1 MEFTEKLA
9 NLIMIQ
15 YYLAMDL
22 EIHDTDFS
30 LKEVEIGQKALD
42 ENGGS
47 EKALENALD
56 AYIKENDWTG
66 YLGTFGSGN
75 RERGFAVEGFFEAC
89 GKSLTYNELE
99 ESTKIKEN
107 EEESPWFWIAYNEDA
122 HSYEILQGP
131 PKTKDYASYCEFDR
145 KYLDKI
151 IDLFPKLNSIADK
164 PVEIWDVVESNPFS
178 DHSSSNW
185 FFSEEE
191 ANDYYDE
198 LCGNQGGRSSY
209 DDDEGGMDYS
219 IDELEQPFKDVLYE
233 LSQDMNNEEL
243 IRYIESFDSDELT
256 ERALEIGNDKVY
268 AVQDAFYTRKTHD
281 ATGERDILIK
291 NGDRDP
297 SLTNTE
303 KDIAKKSIEV
313 LKKMGKLGD
322 ISKEYNVDH
331 GPDLTYMPVEDT
343 VKVTPDNG
351 SQPYKIKIPE
361 ALSFLKSYEY
371 DILDEAVA
379 VYTKTDECKKALQES
394 FSVIETVSPADN
406 KNFGYLEN
414 EVTIFKVN
422 AMPA

>member
-47 EKALENALD
+47 EKALSNALD
-56 AYIKENDWTG
+56 NYIKENDWTG

-89 GKSLTYNELE
+89 GRSLTYNELE

-107 EEESPWFWIAYNEDA
+107 EEESPWFWLAYNESA
-122 HSYEILQGP
+122 HSYEILQDP
-131 PKTKDYASYCEFDR
+131 PKTKDYASYCEFER

-219 IDELEQPFKDVLYE
+219 IDELERPFKDVLYE
-233 LSQDMNNEEL
+233 LSQDMSNEDL
-243 IRYIESFDSDELT
+243 IRYIEFFDSDELT
-256 ERALEIGNDKVY
+256 ERALEIGNGKVY

-281 ATGERDILIK
+281 ATGEKDIMIK

-303 KDIAKKSIEV
+303 KDVAKKSIEV
-313 LKKMGKLGD
+313 LKQMGKLGD

-331 GPDLTYMPVEDT
+331 GPDLTYIPVEDT

-379 VYTKTDECKKALQES
+379 VYTKVDECKKALQES
-394 FSVIETVSPADN
+394 FSAIETVSPANN

-414 EVTIFKVN
+414 EVTIFKIK
-422 AMPA
+422 

>member
-47 EKALENALD
+47 EKALSNALD

-89 GKSLTYNELE
+89 GRSLTYNELE

-256 ERALEIGNDKVY
+256 ERALEIGNGKVY

-303 KDIAKKSIEV
+303 KDVAKKSIEV

-361 ALSFLKSYEY
+361 ALSFLKPYEY

-379 VYTKTDECKKALQES
+379 VYTKADECKKALQES

-414 EVTIFKVN
+414 EVTIFKVK
-422 AMPA
+422 

>member
-47 EKALENALD
+47 EKALSDALD

-75 RERGFAVEGFFEAC
+75 RERSFAVEGFFEAC
-89 GKSLTYNELE
+89 GRSLTYNELE

-219 IDELEQPFKDVLYE
+219 IDKLEQPFKDVLYE

-256 ERALEIGNDKVY
+256 ERALEIGNGKVY

-379 VYTKTDECKKALQES
+379 VYTKANECKKALQES
-394 FSVIETVSPADN
+394 FSAIETVSPADN

-414 EVTIFKVN
+414 EVTIFKVK
-422 AMPA
+422 

>member
-47 EKALENALD
+47 EKALSDALD

-89 GKSLTYNELE
+89 GRSLTYNELE

-256 ERALEIGNDKVY
+256 ERALEIGNGKVY

-281 ATGERDILIK
+281 ATGEKDIMIK

-313 LKKMGKLGD
+313 LKQMGKLGD

-331 GPDLTYMPVEDT
+331 GPDLTYIPVEDT

-351 SQPYKIKIPE
+351 SKPYKIKIPE

-379 VYTKTDECKKALQES
+379 VYTKADECKKALQES
-394 FSVIETVSPADN
+394 FSAIETVSPADN

-414 EVTIFKVN
+414 EVTIFKVK
-422 AMPA
+422 

>member
-47 EKALENALD
+47 EKALSDALD

-89 GKSLTYNELE
+89 GRSLTYNELE

-107 EEESPWFWIAYNEDA
+107 EEESPWFWLAYNESA
-122 HSYEILQGP
+122 HSYEILQDP
-131 PKTKDYASYCEFDR
+131 PKTKNYASYCEFNR

-164 PVEIWDVVESNPFS
+164 PIEIWDVVESNPFGGTP
-178 DHSSSNW
+178 SSNW
-185 FFSEEE
+185 FFSEYE

-198 LCGNQGGRSSY
+198 LCSHQGGRSSY

-219 IDELEQPFKDVLYE
+219 IDELERPFKDVLYE

-243 IRYIESFDSDELT
+243 IRYIESFDNDELT
-256 ERALEIGNDKVY
+256 ERALEIGDGKVY

-303 KDIAKKSIEV
+303 KDVAKKSIEV
-313 LKKMGKLGD
+313 LKQMGKLGD

-331 GPDLTYMPVEDT
+331 GPDLTYIPVEDT

-351 SQPYKIKIPE
+351 SKPYKIKIPE

-379 VYTKTDECKKALQES
+379 VYTKADECKKALQES
-394 FSVIETVSPADN
+394 FSAIETVSSADN

-414 EVTIFKVN
+414 EVTIFKVK
-422 AMPA
+422 

>member
-47 EKALENALD
+47 EKALSDALD

-89 GKSLTYNELE
+89 GRSLSYNELE
-99 ESTKIKEN
+99 ESTKIKED
-107 EEESPWFWIAYNEDA
+107 EEESPWFWIAYNETTK
-122 HSYEILQGP
+122 SYEVLQDP
-131 PKTKDYASYCEFDR
+131 PKTKDYASYCEFER

-151 IDLFPKLNSIADK
+151 TELFPKLNSIADK
-164 PVEIWDVVESNPFS
+164 PVEIWDVVEDNPFGGTPS
-178 DHSSSNW
+178 HNW
-185 FFSEEE
+185 FFSEDE

-198 LCGNQGGRSSY
+198 LCSRQGGRSSY

-243 IRYIESFDSDELT
+243 IRYIESFDNDELT
-256 ERALEIGNDKVY
+256 ERALEIGDGKVY

-303 KDIAKKSIEV
+303 KDVAKKSIEV
-313 LKKMGKLGD
+313 LKQMGKLGD

-331 GPDLTYMPVEDT
+331 GPDLTYIPVEDT

-351 SQPYKIKIPE
+351 SKPYKIKIPE

-379 VYTKTDECKKALQES
+379 VYTKVDECKKALQES
-394 FSVIETVSPADN
+394 FSAIETVSPADN

-414 EVTIFKVN
+414 EVTIFKVK
-422 AMPA
+422 

>member
-1 MEFTEKLA
+1 
-9 NLIMIQ
+9 MIQ

-47 EKALENALD
+47 EKALSDALD
-56 AYIKENDWTG
+56 TYIKENDWTG

-89 GKSLTYNELE
+89 CRSLTYNELE
-99 ESTKIKEN
+99 ESTKIKED
-107 EEESPWFWIAYNEDA
+107 EEESPWFWLAYNESA
-122 HSYEILQGP
+122 HSYEILQDP
-131 PKTKDYASYCEFDR
+131 PKTKDYASYCEFER

-151 IDLFPKLNSIADK
+151 IELFPKLNSIADK
-164 PVEIWDVVESNPFS
+164 SVEIWDVVESNPFG
-178 DHSSSNW
+178 DSSYSNW
-185 FFSEEE
+185 FFSEDE

-198 LCGNQGGRSSY
+198 LCGRQGGRSSY

-219 IDELEQPFKDVLYE
+219 IDELERPFKDVLYE

-243 IRYIESFDSDELT
+243 IRYIESFDNDELT
-256 ERALEIGNDKVY
+256 ERALEIGDGKVY

-281 ATGERDILIK
+281 ATGERDIMIK

-303 KDIAKKSIEV
+303 KDVAKKSIEV
-313 LKKMGKLGD
+313 LKQMGKLGD

-331 GPDLTYMPVEDT
+331 GPDLTYIPVEDT

-351 SQPYKIKIPE
+351 SKPYKIKIPE

-379 VYTKTDECKKALQES
+379 VYTKADECKKALQES
-394 FSVIETVSPADN
+394 FSAVETVSPADN
-406 KNFGYLEN
+406 KSFGYLEN
-414 EVTIFKVN
+414 EVTIFKVK
-422 AMPA
+422 

>member
-47 EKALENALD
+47 EKALSNALD

-89 GKSLTYNELE
+89 GRSLTYNELE

-185 FFSEEE
+185 FFSEKE

-256 ERALEIGNDKVY
+256 ERALEIGNGKVY

-281 ATGERDILIK
+281 NTGEKDFIVK
-291 NGDRDP
+291 NGKKDLN
-297 SLTNTE
+297 LTNSE
-303 KDIAKKSIEV
+303 KDVAKKSIEV

-322 ISKEYNVDH
+322 ISKEYNIDH
-331 GPDLTYMPVEDT
+331 GPDLTYIPVEDT

-351 SQPYKIKIPE
+351 SKPYKIKIPE

-379 VYTKTDECKKALQES
+379 VYTKADECKKALQES
-394 FSVIETVSPADN
+394 FSAIETVSLADN
-406 KNFGYLEN
+406 KSFGYLEN
-414 EVTIFKVN
+414 EVVIFKLK
-422 AMPA
+422 

>member
-47 EKALENALD
+47 EKALSNALD

-89 GKSLTYNELE
+89 GRSLTYNELE

-107 EEESPWFWIAYNEDA
+107 EEESPWFWLAYNESA
-122 HSYEILQGP
+122 HSYEVLQDP
-131 PKTKDYASYCEFDR
+131 PKTKDYASYCEFER

-151 IDLFPKLNSIADK
+151 IELFPKLNSIADK
-164 PVEIWDVVESNPFS
+164 PVEIWDVVEDNPFGGTPS
-178 DHSSSNW
+178 HNW
-185 FFSEEE
+185 FFSEDE
-191 ANDYYDE
+191 ANGYYDE
-198 LCGNQGGRSSY
+198 LCSHQGGRSSY

-219 IDELEQPFKDVLYE
+219 IDEFEQPFKDVLYE

-243 IRYIESFDSDELT
+243 IRYIESFDNDELT
-256 ERALEIGNDKVY
+256 ERALEIGDGKVY

-303 KDIAKKSIEV
+303 KDVAKKSIEV
-313 LKKMGKLGD
+313 LKQMGKLGD

-331 GPDLTYMPVEDT
+331 GPDLTYIPVEDT

-351 SQPYKIKIPE
+351 SKPYKIKIPE

-379 VYTKTDECKKALQES
+379 VYTKADECKKALQES
-394 FSVIETVSPADN
+394 FSAIETVSPADN

-414 EVTIFKVN
+414 EVTIFKVK
-422 AMPA
+422 

>member
-1 MEFTEKLA
+1 
-9 NLIMIQ
+9 MIQ

-47 EKALENALD
+47 EKALSDALD

-89 GKSLTYNELE
+89 GRSFTYNELE

-107 EEESPWFWIAYNEDA
+107 EEESPWFWLAYNNST
-122 HSYEILQGP
+122 HSYEILQDP
-131 PKTKDYASYCEFDR
+131 PKTNDYASYCEFER

-151 IDLFPKLNSIADK
+151 IELFPKLNSIANK
-164 PVEIWDVVESNPFS
+164 SVEIWNVVESNPFS
-178 DHSSSNW
+178 DRSSSNW
-185 FFSEEE
+185 FFSEDE
-191 ANDYYDE
+191 ANDYYNE

-219 IDELEQPFKDVLYE
+219 IDEIEQPFKKVLYE
-233 LSQDMNNEEL
+233 LSQDMTNEEL
-243 IRYIESFDSDELT
+243 IRYIELFDRDELT
-256 ERALEIGNDKVY
+256 ERALEIGDGKVY

-281 ATGERDILIK
+281 ATGKKDIIVK
-291 NGDRDP
+291 NGNRDP
-297 SLTNTE
+297 SLTNIE
-303 KDIAKKSIEV
+303 KDVAKKSIEV
-313 LKKMGKLGD
+313 LKKMGRLGD
-322 ISKEYNVDH
+322 VSKEYNVDH
-331 GPDLTYMPVEDT
+331 GPDLTYIPVEDT
-343 VKVTPDNG
+343 VKVTPDDG
-351 SQPYKIKIPE
+351 SKPYKIKIPE
-361 ALSFLKSYEY
+361 ALSFLKPYEY

-379 VYTKTDECKKALQES
+379 VYTKVDECKKALQES
-394 FSVIETVSPADN
+394 FSAIETINSINN

-414 EVTIFKVN
+414 EVTIFKIK
-422 AMPA
+422 

>member
-47 EKALENALD
+47 EKALSDALD

-75 RERGFAVEGFFEAC
+75 RERGFAVE
-89 GKSLTYNELE
+89 
-99 ESTKIKEN
+99 
-107 EEESPWFWIAYNEDA
+107 EESPWFWIAYNETTK
-122 HSYEILQGP
+122 SYEVLQDP
-131 PKTKDYASYCEFDR
+131 PKTKDYASYCEFER

-151 IDLFPKLNSIADK
+151 TELFPKLNSIADK
-164 PVEIWDVVESNPFS
+164 PVDIWDVVEDNPFGGTPS
-178 DHSSSNW
+178 HNW
-185 FFSEEE
+185 FFSEDE

-198 LCGNQGGRSSY
+198 LCSHQGGRSSF

-219 IDELEQPFKDVLYE
+219 VDEFEQPFKDVLYE

-243 IRYIESFDSDELT
+243 IRYIEFFDNDELT
-256 ERALEIGNDKVY
+256 ERALEIGDGKVY

-281 ATGERDILIK
+281 ATGERDIMIK

-303 KDIAKKSIEV
+303 KDVARKSIEV
-313 LKKMGKLGD
+313 LKQMGKLSD

-331 GPDLTYMPVEDT
+331 GPDLTYIPVEDT

-351 SQPYKIKIPE
+351 SKPYKIKIPE

-379 VYTKTDECKKALQES
+379 VYTKADECKKALQES
-394 FSVIETVSPADN
+394 FSAIETVSPADN

-414 EVTIFKVN
+414 EVTIFKVK
-422 AMPA
+422 

>member
-15 YYLAMDL
+15 YYLTMDL

-89 GKSLTYNELE
+89 GRDLRYN
-99 ESTKIKEN
+99 
-107 EEESPWFWIAYNEDA
+107 
-122 HSYEILQGP
+122 
-131 PKTKDYASYCEFDR
+131 
-145 KYLDKI
+145 
-151 IDLFPKLNSIADK
+151 
-164 PVEIWDVVESNPFS
+164 
-178 DHSSSNW
+178 
-185 FFSEEE
+185 
-191 ANDYYDE
+191 
-198 LCGNQGGRSSY
+198 
-209 DDDEGGMDYS
+209 
-219 IDELEQPFKDVLYE
+219 
-233 LSQDMNNEEL
+233 
-243 IRYIESFDSDELT
+243 ELT
-256 ERALEIGNDKVY
+256 ERALEIGNGKVY

-281 ATGERDILIK
+281 ATGEKDIMIK

-297 SLTNTE
+297 GLTNTE
-303 KDIAKKSIEV
+303 KDVAKKSIEV
-313 LKKMGKLGD
+313 LKQMGKLGD

-331 GPDLTYMPVEDT
+331 GPDLTYIPVEDT

-351 SQPYKIKIPE
+351 SKPYKIKIPE

-379 VYTKTDECKKALQES
+379 VYTKVDECKKALQES
-394 FSVIETVSPADN
+394 FSAIETVSPADN

-414 EVTIFKVN
+414 EVTIFKVK
-422 AMPA
+422 

>member
-1 MEFTEKLA
+1 M
-9 NLIMIQ
+9 
-15 YYLAMDL
+15 
-22 EIHDTDFS
+22 
-30 LKEVEIGQKALD
+30 KESNSKD
-42 ENGGS
+42 
-47 EKALENALD
+47 K
-56 AYIKENDWTG
+56 
-66 YLGTFGSGN
+66 
-75 RERGFAVEGFFEAC
+75 
-89 GKSLTYNELE
+89 
-99 ESTKIKEN
+99 KIKEN
-107 EEESPWFWIAYNEDA
+107 SLNNYEEESPWFWIAYNETTK
-122 HSYEILQGP
+122 SYEVLQDP
-131 PKTKDYASYCEFDR
+131 PKTKDYASYCEFER

-151 IDLFPKLNSIADK
+151 TELFPKLNSIADK
-164 PVEIWDVVESNPFS
+164 PVDIWDVVEDNPFGGTPS
-178 DHSSSNW
+178 HNW
-185 FFSEEE
+185 FFSEDE

-198 LCGNQGGRSSY
+198 LCSHQGGRSSF

-219 IDELEQPFKDVLYE
+219 IDEFEQPFKDVLYE

-243 IRYIESFDSDELT
+243 IRYIESFDNDELT
-256 ERALEIGNDKVY
+256 ERALEIGDGKVY

-303 KDIAKKSIEV
+303 KDVAKKSIEV
-313 LKKMGKLGD
+313 LKQMGKLGD

-331 GPDLTYMPVEDT
+331 GPDLTYIPVEDT

-351 SQPYKIKIPE
+351 SKPYKIKIPE

-394 FSVIETVSPADN
+394 FSAVETVSPADN

-414 EVTIFKVN
+414 EVTIFKVK
-422 AMPA
+422 

>member
-47 EKALENALD
+47 EKALSDALD

-75 RERGFAVEGFFEAC
+75 RERGFAVEGFFETC
-89 GKSLTYNELE
+89 GRSLTHNELE

-107 EEESPWFWIAYNEDA
+107 EEESPWFWLAYNNST
-122 HSYEILQGP
+122 HSYEILQDP
-131 PKTKDYASYCEFDR
+131 PKTNDYASYCEFER

-151 IDLFPKLNSIADK
+151 IKLFPKLNSIADK
-164 PVEIWDVVESNPFS
+164 PVEIWDVVESNPFGGTP
-178 DHSSSNW
+178 SSNW
-185 FFSEEE
+185 FFSEDE

-219 IDELEQPFKDVLYE
+219 IDEFEQPFKDVLYE
-233 LSQDMNNEEL
+233 LSQDMNSEDL
-243 IRYIESFDSDELT
+243 IRYIEFFDSDELN
-256 ERALEIGNDKVY
+256 ERALELGDGKVY
-268 AVQDAFYTRKTHD
+268 AVQDAFLTQKTHD
-281 ATGERDILIK
+281 ATGKRDIIIK
-291 NGDRDP
+291 NGNRDLN
-297 SLTNTE
+297 LTNNE
-303 KDIAKKSIEV
+303 KNVAKKSIEV
-313 LKKMGKLGD
+313 LKQMGKLGD
-322 ISKEYNVDH
+322 VSKEYNVDH
-331 GPDLTYMPVEDT
+331 GPDLTYIPFEDT
-343 VKVTPDNG
+343 IKVTPDDG
-351 SQPYKIKIPE
+351 SKPYKIKIPE

-371 DILDEAVA
+371 DILDEGVA
-379 VYTKTDECKKALQES
+379 IFNKDKVEECINSLKES
-394 FSVIETVSPADN
+394 FKIEKITEN
-406 KNFGYLEN
+406 LEKYGYLNN
-414 EVTIFKVN
+414 EVIILKLI
-422 AMPA
+422 

>member
-47 EKALENALD
+47 EKALSNALD

-89 GKSLTYNELE
+89 GRSLTYNELE

-164 PVEIWDVVESNPFS
+164 PVEIWAVVESNPFN

-219 IDELEQPFKDVLYE
+219 IDGLEQPFKDVLYE

-256 ERALEIGNDKVY
+256 ERALEIGNGKVY

-281 ATGERDILIK
+281 ATGKKDIMIK

-303 KDIAKKSIEV
+303 KDVARKSIEV

-331 GPDLTYMPVEDT
+331 GPDLTYIPVEDT

-351 SQPYKIKIPE
+351 SKPYKIKIPE
-361 ALSFLKSYEY
+361 ALSFLKPYEY

-379 VYTKTDECKKALQES
+379 VYTKADECKKALQES
-394 FSVIETVSPADN
+394 FSAIETVSPADN

-414 EVTIFKVN
+414 EVTIFKVK
-422 AMPA
+422 

>member
-56 AYIKENDWTG
+56 NYIKENDWTG

-75 RERGFAVEGFFEAC
+75 QERGFAVEGFFEAC
-89 GKSLTYNELE
+89 GRSLIYN
-99 ESTKIKEN
+99 
-107 EEESPWFWIAYNEDA
+107 
-122 HSYEILQGP
+122 
-131 PKTKDYASYCEFDR
+131 
-145 KYLDKI
+145 
-151 IDLFPKLNSIADK
+151 
-164 PVEIWDVVESNPFS
+164 
-178 DHSSSNW
+178 
-185 FFSEEE
+185 
-191 ANDYYDE
+191 
-198 LCGNQGGRSSY
+198 
-209 DDDEGGMDYS
+209 
-219 IDELEQPFKDVLYE
+219 
-233 LSQDMNNEEL
+233 
-243 IRYIESFDSDELT
+243 ELT
-256 ERALEIGNDKVY
+256 ERALEIGNGKVY

-281 ATGERDILIK
+281 ATGDRDIMIK

-303 KDIAKKSIEV
+303 KDVAKKSIEV
-313 LKKMGKLGD
+313 LKQMGKLGD

-331 GPDLTYMPVEDT
+331 GPDLTYMMDDT

-351 SQPYKIKIPE
+351 SKPYKIKIPE

-371 DILDEAVA
+371 DILDEGVA
-379 VYTKTDECKKALQES
+379 IFNKDKVEECINSLKENFK
-394 FSVIETVSPADN
+394 IEKITEN
-406 KNFGYLEN
+406 LEKYGYLDN
-414 EVTIFKVN
+414 EVIILKLI
-422 AMPA
+422 

>member
-414 EVTIFKVN
+414 EVTIFKVK
-422 AMPA
+422 

>member
-47 EKALENALD
+47 EKALSNALD

-89 GKSLTYNELE
+89 GRSLTYNELE

-256 ERALEIGNDKVY
+256 ERALEIGNGKVY

-281 ATGERDILIK
+281 ATGDRDIMIK

-297 SLTNTE
+297 SLTPTE

-379 VYTKTDECKKALQES
+379 VYTKADECKKALQES
-394 FSVIETVSPADN
+394 FSAIETVSPADN

-414 EVTIFKVN
+414 EVTIFKVK
-422 AMPA
+422 